1 MPSITQTQ
9 NKMTLLH
16 QVYKNTEM
24 ETNGWNT
31 GKRETTFISVTGSSL
46 SKPSSYPMS
55 EVKGITMKKKIKE
68 REESHLEM
76 LIWNSLQLGQVV
88 EEKTIKTFANK
99 LIYTTSITLFIHK
112 S

>member
-1 MPSITQTQ
+1 
-9 NKMTLLH
+9 
-16 QVYKNTEM
+16 
-24 ETNGWNT
+24 
-31 GKRETTFISVTGSSL
+31 
-46 SKPSSYPMS
+46 
-55 EVKGITMKKKIKE
+55 MKKKIKE

-99 LIYTTSITLFIHK
+99 LIYTTSITLFIHNK